1 MTAIISRMI
10 RRISLRREPTVQR
23 PQDAAYAYG
32 KQGNRERVRRW
43 FRIPQERRDN
53 FTARGTF

>member
-1 MTAIISRMI
+1 MI

-32 KQGNRERVRRW
+32 KQGNRERARRW
-43 FRIPQERRDN
+43 YRLPIEQRDRLLTWGS
-53 FTARGTF
+53 F